1 MNLGRR
7 RIFVPEVVQTSA
19 MDCGPASLKCL
30 AEGFG
35 IPVSY
40 GRLREACQTD
50 VDGTSIDTM
59 EEVAKQLGLEA
70 EQVMAPADFVL
81 LPEANLLPA
90 IAVVLRAS
98 KITHFVVAWRSHG
111 GLLQVMDP
119 AIGRQ
124 WEPKAHFASSL
135 YIHTL
140 PVSAQGWREWAE
152 SDKFTLPL
160 RRKLDDLGISGKA
173 ATRFVEAALNTP
185 GWRGLARLEAGT
197 RSLGAIVQS
206 GGLRR
211 GREVGRVLERL
222 LEQASRDEKEG
233 HGVIPLNYWSAWPAP
248 PEEGSPDD
256 EERVFFKGAVL
267 VHVLGRR
274 SESSVAETGK
284 LPPEVAA
291 ALEEKSSQPVVEL
304 LRMLRADGLGAP
316 AAVVTALGLAT
327 LGVLIEAVLF
337 RSLLDMPREF
347 GMPGQ
352 RLGVIAALLVF
363 LGALMLLELPIASGI
378 LRIGRHL
385 EARLRTTFLEKIPKL
400 GDRYFHSRLTSDMAE
415 RSHSTHR
422 IRLLPGVGG
431 QLLRSVFEL
440 IATVAGIIWLDYR
453 LAVPALVA
461 AFLAVSLPLM
471 VQPVLTER
479 DLRMRNHTG
488 ALSRFYLDALLGLIP
503 VLTHRAER
511 SLRREYES
519 LLVEWAHAAYA
530 LLRTILWFEAMQG
543 LIAFGL
549 AAWLMLNHISR
560 AGETGG
566 ALLLVYWALNLPALA
581 EEIVLV
587 SRQYP
592 SYRNVTLRLL
602 EPLGALEDTSAIPE
616 SAVEV
621 SPVSIASERE
631 AADRSRTVNRTVDQ
645 TGGVAIELAN
655 VNVHAA
661 GHTILEEINLRI
673 EPGDHVAIVGV
684 SGAGKSSLLG
694 LLLGW
699 YRPAE
704 GSVVV
709 DGARLEGAH
718 LDQLRERTAW
728 IDPAVQLWNR
738 SLFSNLCYG
747 NPDAVPTADLLEQ
760 SELLRLLEKL
770 PEGLQTEL
778 GESGG
783 LVSGGEGQRVRFG
796 RALLKNG
803 VRLALLDEPFRGLD
817 RHQRRGLLERA
828 RHHWDV
834 TTLLCVTHDVGE
846 TMGFPRALVIENGR
860 IVEDG
865 KPAELAR
872 RENSRY
878 RALLEAE
885 ESVREGSWSSGD
897 WRHLRM
903 EDGRLI
909 EELQR
914 APILNKRV

>member
-7 RIFVPEVVQTSA
+7 RIFVPEVVQTLV

-70 EQVMAPADFVL
+70 EQIMAPADFVL

-90 IAVVLRAS
+90 IAVVIRAS
-98 KITHFVVAWRSHG
+98 KLTHFVVAWRSHG
-111 GLLQVMDP
+111 ALLQVMDP
-119 AIGRQ
+119 ALGRQ
-124 WEPKAHFASSL
+124 WEPRAQFVSSL

-152 SDKFTLPL
+152 SEEFTLPV

-173 ATRFVEAALNTP
+173 ATGLIENAVNAP
-185 GWRGLARLEAGT
+185 GWRGLARLDAGA
-197 RSLGAIVQS
+197 RSMGAIVRS

-211 GREVGRVLERL
+211 GKEAERVLERL
-222 LEQASRDEKEG
+222 LVSSRDERSQGERSQDEQASGSAKEEY
-233 HGVIPLNYWSAWPAP
+233 GVIPSNYWSAWSAP
-248 PEEGSPDD
+248 PDEENG

-267 VHVLGRR
+267 VHVKGRR
-274 SESSVAETGK
+274 AESAAVETEK

-291 ALEEKSSQPVVEL
+291 ALQEKSSEPGREL
-304 LRMLRADGLGAP
+304 LRMLKADGLLAP
-316 AAVVTALGLAT
+316 AAAVTALFLAT

-337 RSLLDMPREF
+337 RSLLDMPRQF
-347 GMPGQ
+347 GLYGQ
-352 RLGVIAALLVF
+352 RLGVMAALLIF
-363 LGALMLLELPIASGI
+363 LTALMLLELPIASGV

-422 IRLLPGVGG
+422 IRLLPGLGG
-431 QLLRSVFEL
+431 QVLRSTFEL
-440 IATVAGIIWLDYR
+440 IATVAGIIWLDAR
-453 LAVPALVA
+453 LAVPALIA
-461 AFLAVSLPLM
+461 AALAVGLPLA
-471 VQPVLTER
+471 VQPMLTER
-479 DLRMRNHTG
+479 DLRVRNHMG
-488 ALSRFYLDALLGLIP
+488 ALSRFYLDALLGLVP

-511 SLRREYES
+511 ALRREHES
-519 LLVEWAHAAYA
+519 LLVEWAHASFGLQSLAVWVEA
-530 LLRTILWFEAMQG
+530 LQG
-543 LIAFGL
+543 LTGFGL
-549 AAWLMLNHISR
+549 AAWLMLDHISR
-560 AGETGG
+560 AGEAGG
-566 ALLLVYWALNLPALA
+566 ALLLVYWALNLPGLG
-581 EEIVLV
+581 EEIAQVA
-587 SRQYP
+587 RQYP

-602 EPLGALEDTSAIPE
+602 EPIGALEDEGGVESKENANEFE
-616 SAVEV
+616 SAPRIEDL
-621 SPVSIASERE
+621 SLEGSGGAS
-631 AADRSRTVNRTVDQ
+631 
-645 TGGVAIELAN
+645 IELTK

-661 GHTILEEINLRI
+661 GHTILEEINLKI
-673 EPGDHVAIVGV
+673 DPGDHVAIVGV

-699 YRPAE
+699 YRAAE
-704 GSVVV
+704 GSVLV
-709 DGARLEGAH
+709 DGAALEGVH
-718 LDQLRERTAW
+718 LDQLRQQTAW

-747 NPDAVPTADLLEQ
+747 NPDAMPTAELLEQ
-760 SELLRLLEKL
+760 IELRQLLEKL
-770 PEGLQTEL
+770 PEGMQTKL

-783 LVSGGEGQRVRFG
+783 LISGGEGQRVRLG
-796 RALLKNG
+796 RALLKRG

-817 RHQRRGLLERA
+817 RQARRELLARA
-828 RHHWDV
+828 RRHWAS

-846 TMGFPRALVIENGR
+846 TLTFPRTLVIENGR

-865 KPAELAR
+865 NPAELAR
-872 RENSRY
+872 RMNSRY

-885 ESVREGSWSSGD
+885 ESVRESSWSGGA
-897 WRHLRM
+897 WRHLRL
-903 EDGRLI
+903 EGGRLI

-914 APILNKRV
+914 ARA

>member
-19 MDCGPASLKCL
+19 MDCGPAALKCL

-59 EEVAKQLGLEA
+59 EEVAVQLGLDA
-70 EQVMAPADFVL
+70 EQIMAPADFVL
-81 LPEANLLPA
+81 LPEAKLLPA
-90 IAVVLRAS
+90 IAVVLRAN
-98 KITHFVVAWRSHG
+98 KTTHFVVAWRSHG

-124 WEPKAHFASSL
+124 WQAKAQFASSL
-135 YIHTL
+135 YVHTL
-140 PVSAQGWREWAE
+140 PVPAKGWREWAE
-152 SDKFTLPL
+152 SEKFTLPL

-173 ATRFVEAALNTP
+173 AKRFVQAALDVP

-197 RSLGAIVQS
+197 RSLSAIVRS
-206 GGLRR
+206 GAVRQGSEAR
-211 GREVGRVLERL
+211 RVLERL
-222 LEQASRDEKEG
+222 IERASQDPKEG
-233 HGVIPLNYWSAWPAP
+233 SGVIPPIYWSAWPAP
-248 PEEGSPDD
+248 PEDG
-256 EERVFFKGAVL
+256 EEQVFFKGAVL
-267 VHVLGRR
+267 VHVKGRR
-274 SESSVAETGK
+274 AESAISETGK

-291 ALEEKSSQPVVEL
+291 ALEEKSSRPGIEL
-304 LRMLRADGLGAP
+304 LRLLRADGLLAP

-327 LGVLIEAVLF
+327 LGVLIEAILF
-337 RSLLDMPREF
+337 RSLLDMPRYF
-347 GMPGQ
+347 GLSGQ
-352 RLGVIAALLVF
+352 RLGVMGALLLF
-363 LGALMLLELPIASGI
+363 LTALMLLELPIASGI

-422 IRLLPGVGG
+422 VRLLPGLCG

-440 IATVAGIIWLDYR
+440 VVTAAGIIWLDPR
-453 LAVPALVA
+453 LALPTLVA
-461 AFLAVSLPLM
+461 AALAAGLPMLA
-471 VQPVLTER
+471 QPVLTER
-479 DLRMRNHTG
+479 DLRMRSQNG
-488 ALSRFYLDALLGLIP
+488 ALGRFYLDALLGLVP

-511 SLRREYES
+511 ALRREHES
-519 LLVEWAHAAYA
+519 LLVEWAHAAFA
-530 LLRTILWFEAMQG
+530 LVRAAIWVEVIQQFLG
-543 LIAFGL
+543 FGL
-549 AAWLMLNHISR
+549 AAWLMLDHISR

-566 ALLLVYWALNLPALA
+566 ALLLVYWALNLPVLGD
-581 EEIVLV
+581 EIVQFARL
-587 SRQYP
+587 YP
-592 SYRNVTLRLL
+592 TYRNITLRLL
-602 EPLGALEDTSAIPE
+602 EPIGALEDKTAAAE
-616 SAVEV
+616 
-621 SPVSIASERE
+621 PVSINSPASVASEIE
-631 AADRSRTVNRTVDQ
+631 SADLS
-645 TGGVAIELAN
+645 GGVAIELEN
-655 VNVHAA
+655 VSVHAA
-661 GHTILEEINLRI
+661 GHTILEEINLKI
-673 EPGDHVAIVGV
+673 EPGDHVAIVGP
-684 SGAGKSSLLG
+684 SGAGKSSLMG

-709 DGARLEGAH
+709 DGAALEGAH
-718 LDQLRERTAW
+718 LEHLRNDTAW

-747 NPDAVPTADLLEQ
+747 NPDAVPTASLLEQ
-760 SELLRLLEKL
+760 SELRQLLETL
-770 PEGLQTEL
+770 PDGLQTEL

-783 LVSGGEGQRVRFG
+783 LVSGGEGQRVRLG
-796 RALLKNG
+796 RALMRQE

-817 RHQRRGLLERA
+817 RHQRRELLSRA
-828 RHHWDV
+828 RRHWGR

-846 TMGFPRALVIENGR
+846 TLGFARALVVENGR

-865 KPAELAR
+865 NPAELAR
-872 RENSRY
+872 QVNSRY

-885 ESVREGSWSSGD
+885 ESVREGSWSSGR
-897 WRHLRM
+897 WRHLRL

-909 EELQR
+909 EKLQR
-914 APILNKRV
+914 ASV

>member
-59 EEVAKQLGLEA
+59 EEVAVQLGLEA
-70 EQVMAPADFVL
+70 EQIMAPADFVL

-98 KITHFVVAWRSHG
+98 KVTHFVVAWRG
-111 GLLQVMDP
+111 QGRFLQVMDP

-124 WEPKAHFASSL
+124 WQPKTQFVDSL

-152 SDKFTLPL
+152 SEKFTLPL

-173 ATRFVEAALNTP
+173 AERLVESALSVP

-197 RSLGAIVQS
+197 RSLGAIVRS

-211 GREVGRVLERL
+211 GGEARRVLERL
-222 LEQASRDEKEG
+222 LEQASRDPREG
-233 HGVIPLNYWSAWPAP
+233 QGVIPPIYWSAWPAP
-248 PEEGSPDD
+248 PEDD
-256 EERVFFKGAVL
+256 EERVFFRGAVL
-267 VHVLGRR
+267 VHVKGRR
-274 SESSVAETGK
+274 SKSAIRETGR

-291 ALEEKSSQPVVEL
+291 ALQEKTGRPGLEL
-304 LRMLRADGLGAP
+304 LRMLKADGLGAP
-316 AAVVTALGLAT
+316 AAVATALGLAT
-327 LGVLIEAVLF
+327 LGVLVEAILF
-337 RSLLDMPREF
+337 RGLLDMPREF
-347 GMPGQ
+347 GLSGQ
-352 RLGVIAALLVF
+352 RLGVMAALLSF
-363 LGALMLLELPIASGI
+363 LLALLLLELPIASGI

-385 EARLRTTFLEKIPKL
+385 EARLRMTFLEKIPKL

-422 IRLLPGVGG
+422 IRLLPGLGG
-431 QLLRSVFEL
+431 QLLRSLFEL
-440 IATVAGIIWLDYR
+440 LVTVAGIIWLDVR

-461 AFLAVSLPLM
+461 ASLAVALPLV
-471 VQPVLTER
+471 VQPLLSER
-479 DLRMRNHTG
+479 DLRVRNHAG
-488 ALSRFYLDALLGLIP
+488 ALSRFYLDALLGLVP
-503 VLTHRAER
+503 VRTHRAER
-511 SLRREYES
+511 ALRREHES
-519 LLVEWAHAAYA
+519 LLVEWARASFSVQRLVVWVEA
-530 LLRTILWFEAMQG
+530 LQG
-543 LIAFGL
+543 LTGFGL
-549 AAWLMLNHISR
+549 AAWLMLSHISR

-566 ALLLVYWALNLPALA
+566 ALLLVYWALNLPGLG
-581 EEIVLV
+581 EEIAQVA
-587 SRQYP
+587 RQYP

-602 EPLGALEDTSAIPE
+602 EPIGALEDNPSTSEPAD
-616 SAVEV
+616 SM
-621 SPVSIASERE
+621 SPVPVASGLESS
-631 AADRSRTVNRTVDQ
+631 DRSAAA
-645 TGGVAIELAN
+645 AIEMAK
-655 VNVHAA
+655 VSVRAA
-661 GHTILEEINLRI
+661 GHTILEEINLKI
-673 EPGDHVAIVGV
+673 ESGEHVAIVGA

-699 YRPAE
+699 HRPAE
-704 GSVVV
+704 GSVLV
-709 DGARLEGAH
+709 DGAVLDGIL
-718 LDQLRERTAW
+718 LDQLRQDTAW

-738 SLFSNLCYG
+738 SLYFNLCYG
-747 NPDAVPTADLLEQ
+747 NPDGVPTANLLEQ
-760 SELLRLLEKL
+760 SELRQLLEKL
-770 PEGLQTEL
+770 PDGLQTEL

-783 LVSGGEGQRVRFG
+783 LVSGGEGQRVRFA
-796 RALLKNG
+796 RALLKPG

-817 RHQRRGLLERA
+817 RHQRRELLMRA
-828 RHHWDV
+828 RRHWES
-834 TTLLCVTHDVGE
+834 TTLLCITHDVGE
-846 TMGFPRALVIENGR
+846 TLGFPRMLVVENGR

-865 KPAELAR
+865 NPAELAR
-872 RENSRY
+872 NVDSRY

-885 ESVREGSWSSGD
+885 ESLREGSWSSGR
-897 WRHLRM
+897 WRHLRL
-903 EDGRLI
+903 EGGRLV

-914 APILNKRV
+914 ATV

>member
-59 EEVAKQLGLEA
+59 EEVATQLGLEA
-70 EQVMAPADFVL
+70 EQIMAPADFVL
-81 LPEANLLPA
+81 LPEADLLPA

-98 KITHFVVAWRSHG
+98 KLTHFVVAWRSHG

-124 WEPKAHFASSL
+124 WEPKAQFVSSL

-140 PVSAQGWREWAE
+140 PVPAQGWREWAE
-152 SDKFTLPL
+152 SEKFTLPL
-160 RRKLDDLGISGKA
+160 RRQLDDLGISGKA
-173 ATRFVEAALNTP
+173 AARLVETALSAP
-185 GWRGLARLEAGT
+185 GWRALARLEAGT
-197 RSLGAIVQS
+197 RSLGAIVRS

-211 GREVGRVLERL
+211 GTEAERVLERL
-222 LEQASRDEKEG
+222 LEQASRDSKEG
-233 HGVIPLNYWSAWPAP
+233 HGVIPSNYWSAWPAP
-248 PEEGSPDD
+248 PEDGLQDG

-267 VHVLGRR
+267 VHVKGRR
-274 SESSVAETGK
+274 SESAVAETGK
-284 LPPEVAA
+284 RPPEVAA
-291 ALEEKSSQPVVEL
+291 ALEEKSSQPAVEL
-304 LRMLRADGLGAP
+304 LRMLKADGLRAP
-316 AAVVTALGLAT
+316 AAAVTALALAT

-347 GMPGQ
+347 GLLGQ
-352 RLGVIAALLVF
+352 RLGVMTALLVF
-363 LGALMLLELPIASGI
+363 LTALLLLELPIASVI

-422 IRLLPGVGG
+422 IRLLPGLGG

-440 IATVAGIIWLDYR
+440 TVTVAGIIWLDVR
-453 LAVPALVA
+453 LAVPALIA
-461 AFLAVSLPLM
+461 AALAVALPLI
-471 VQPVLTER
+471 VQPMLTER
-479 DLRMRNHTG
+479 DLRVRDHTG
-488 ALSRFYLDALLGLIP
+488 ALSRFYLDALLGLVP

-511 SLRREYES
+511 ALRREHES
-519 LLVEWAHAAYA
+519 LLVEWARASFSLQRLAVWVEA
-530 LLRTILWFEAMQG
+530 LQG
-543 LIAFGL
+543 LTGFGL

-560 AGETGG
+560 TGETGG
-566 ALLLVYWALNLPALA
+566 ALLLVYWALNLPGLG
-581 EEIVLV
+581 EEIAQVA
-587 SRQYP
+587 RQYP

-602 EPLGALEDTSAIPE
+602 EPIGALEDTGADKSSVPGSVGAVSLASVANEFE
-616 SAVEV
+616 SDEI
-621 SPVSIASERE
+621 S
-631 AADRSRTVNRTVDQ
+631 
-645 TGGVAIELAN
+645 GGVTIELAK
-655 VNVHAA
+655 VDVHAA
-661 GHTILEEINLRI
+661 GHTILEEINLKI
-673 EPGDHVAIVGV
+673 EPGAHVAIIGA

-704 GSVVV
+704 GSLLV
-709 DGARLEGAH
+709 DGAALEGAH
-718 LDQLRERTAW
+718 LDQLHTRTAW
-728 IDPAVQLWNR
+728 IDPSVQLWNR

-747 NPDAVPTADLLEQ
+747 NPDTVPTADLLEQ
-760 SELLRLLEKL
+760 SELRQLLEKL
-770 PEGLQTEL
+770 PDGLQTDL

-796 RALLKNG
+796 RALLKRG

-817 RHQRRGLLERA
+817 RHQRRELLGRA
-828 RHHWDV
+828 RRHWESA
-834 TTLLCVTHDVGE
+834 TLLCVTHDVGE
-846 TMGFPRALVIENGR
+846 TLTFPRALVVENGR

-865 KPAELAR
+865 NPAELAR
-872 RENSRY
+872 QTNSRY

-885 ESVREGSWSSGD
+885 ESVREGSWSSGH
-897 WRHLRM
+897 WRHLRL

-914 APILNKRV
+914 ASV

>member
-1 MNLGRR
+1 MNLGRQ

-59 EEVAKQLGLEA
+59 EEVTTQLGLEA
-70 EQVMAPADFVL
+70 EQIMVPADFVL

-98 KITHFVVAWRSHG
+98 KLTHFVVAWRIHG
-111 GLLQVMDP
+111 ALLQVMDP

-124 WEPKAHFASSL
+124 WEPKAHFVSSL
-135 YIHTL
+135 YIHAL

-152 SDKFTLPL
+152 SEKFTLPM
-160 RRKLDDLGISGKA
+160 RRKLDDLGIPGKTA
-173 ATRFVEAALNTP
+173 RRLVESALNAP
-185 GWRGLARLEAGT
+185 GWRALARLEAGT
-197 RSLGAIVQS
+197 RSLGAIVRS

-211 GREVGRVLERL
+211 GGEAGRVLERL
-222 LEQASRDEKEG
+222 LGQASRDPKEG
-233 HGVIPLNYWSAWPAP
+233 HGVIPFNYWSAWPAP
-248 PEEGSPDD
+248 PEEG

-267 VHVLGRR
+267 VHVKGRR
-274 SESSVAETGK
+274 AESAVAETGK
-284 LPPEVAA
+284 LPLEVAA
-291 ALEEKSSQPVVEL
+291 ALAEKSSRPAVEL
-304 LRMLRADGLGAP
+304 LKMLKPDGLGAP
-316 AAVVTALGLAT
+316 AAAVAALGLAT
-327 LGVLIEAVLF
+327 IGVLIEAVLF
-337 RSLLDMPREF
+337 RSLLDLPREF
-347 GMPGQ
+347 GLSGQ
-352 RLGVIAALLVF
+352 RLGVMTALLVF
-363 LGALMLLELPIASGI
+363 LTALMLLELPIASSV

-385 EARLRTTFLEKIPKL
+385 EARLRIAFLEKIPEL

-422 IRLLPGVGG
+422 IRLLPRLGG

-440 IATVAGIIWLDYR
+440 MVTVAGIIWLDIR
-453 LAVPALVA
+453 LAVPALIA
-461 AFLAVSLPLM
+461 ASLAVTLPLI
-471 VQPVLTER
+471 VQPMLTER
-479 DLRMRNHTG
+479 DLRVRNHTG
-488 ALSRFYLDALLGLIP
+488 ALSRFYLDALLGLVP

-511 SLRREYES
+511 ALRREHES
-519 LLVEWAHAAYA
+519 LLVEWARASFS
-530 LLRTILWFEAMQG
+530 LQG
-543 LIAFGL
+543 LAVWVEALQGLTGFGL
-549 AAWLMLNHISR
+549 AAWLMLNHIGR

-566 ALLLVYWALNLPALA
+566 ALLLVYWALNLPVLG
-581 EEIVLV
+581 EEIAQVA
-587 SRQYP
+587 RQYP

-602 EPLGALEDTSAIPE
+602 EPIGAPEDKSAAPKPAREVSSVSVANEFE
-616 SAVEV
+616 SAEI
-621 SPVSIASERE
+621 SKEISEE
-631 AADRSRTVNRTVDQ
+631 IS
-645 TGGVAIELAN
+645 GGVAIELAK

-661 GHTILEEINLRI
+661 GHTILEAINLKI

-704 GSVVV
+704 GSVLV
-709 DGARLEGAH
+709 DGSPLEGAH
-718 LDQLRERTAW
+718 LDQLRSRTAW

-747 NPDAVPTADLLEQ
+747 NPDRVPTADLLEQ
-760 SELLRLLEKL
+760 SELRQLLEKL
-770 PEGLQTEL
+770 PDGLQTVL

-783 LVSGGEGQRVRFG
+783 LVSGGEGQRVRLG
-796 RALLKNG
+796 RALLKRG

-817 RHQRRGLLERA
+817 RRQRRELLTRA
-828 RHHWDV
+828 RRHWESA
-834 TTLLCVTHDVGE
+834 TLLCVTHDVDE
-846 TMGFPRALVIENGR
+846 TMTFPRALVVENGR

-865 KPAELAR
+865 NPAELAR
-872 RENSRY
+872 HANSRY

-885 ESVREGSWSSGD
+885 ESVREGSWSGGR
-897 WRHLRM
+897 WRHLRL
-903 EDGRLI
+903 EDGRLV

-914 APILNKRV
+914 ASV

>member
-59 EEVAKQLGLEA
+59 EEVAMQLGLEA
-70 EQVMAPADFVL
+70 EQIMAPADFVL

-98 KITHFVVAWRSHG
+98 KITHFVVAWRDHG

-124 WEPKAHFASSL
+124 WEPKAQFLSSL

-140 PVSAQGWREWAE
+140 PVPAKGWREWAE
-152 SDKFTLPL
+152 SEKFTLPL
-160 RRKLDDLGISGKA
+160 RRKLDDLGISRKA
-173 ATRFVEAALNTP
+173 AKRFIESALNDP
-185 GWRGLARLEAGT
+185 GWRALARPEAGT
-197 RSLGAIVQS
+197 RSMGSIVRS

-211 GREVGRVLERL
+211 GREAERVLERL
-222 LEQASRDEKEG
+222 LEQASRDPKEG
-233 HGVIPLNYWSAWPAP
+233 RGVIPPNYWSAWSAP
-248 PEEGSPDD
+248 PEDG

-267 VHVLGRR
+267 VHVKERR
-274 SESSVAETGK
+274 SESAIAESGK

-291 ALEEKSSQPVVEL
+291 ALEEKSGRPALEL
-304 LRMLRADGLGAP
+304 LRMLKADGLLAP
-316 AAVVTALGLAT
+316 LTVVAALGLAT
-327 LGVLIEAVLF
+327 LGVLVEAILF
-337 RSLLDMPREF
+337 RSLLDMPRQF
-347 GMPGQ
+347 GLSGQ
-352 RLGVIAALLVF
+352 RLGVMAALLIF
-363 LGALMLLELPIASGI
+363 LTALMLLELPITAGI

-422 IRLLPGVGG
+422 IRLLPGLGG
-431 QLLRSVFEL
+431 QFLRSVFEL
-440 IATVAGIIWLDYR
+440 VVTVAGIIWLDR
-453 LAVPALVA
+453 ALAVPALIA
-461 AFLAVSLPLM
+461 ASLAVALPLV
-471 VQPVLTER
+471 VQPVLSER
-479 DLRMRNHTG
+479 DLRVRNHTG
-488 ALSRFYLDALLGLIP
+488 ALSRFYLDALLGLVP
-503 VLTHRAER
+503 VRTHRAER
-511 SLRREYES
+511 ALRREHES
-519 LLVEWAHAAYA
+519 LLVEWARASFSVQRLVVLVEA
-530 LLRTILWFEAMQG
+530 LQG
-543 LIAFGL
+543 LTGFGL

-566 ALLLVYWALNLPALA
+566 ALLLVYWALNLPGLG
-581 EEIVLV
+581 EEIAQVA
-587 SRQYP
+587 RQYP

-602 EPLGALEDTSAIPE
+602 EPIGALEDKTAAAE
-616 SAVEV
+616 SVDNTT
-621 SPVSIASERE
+621 PVSVESGFDSPEQ
-631 AADRSRTVNRTVDQ
+631 SL
-645 TGGVAIELAN
+645 GVAIELAD
-655 VNVHAA
+655 VNVLAA
-661 GHTILEEINLRI
+661 GHSILEEINLKI
-673 EPGDHVAIVGV
+673 APGDHVAIVGP

-704 GSVVV
+704 GSLLV
-709 DGARLEGAH
+709 DGTALEGAH
-718 LDQLRERTAW
+718 LDQLRKHTAW

-738 SLFSNLCYG
+738 SLFFNLCYG
-747 NPDAVPTADLLEQ
+747 NPEAVPSATLLEQ
-760 SELLRLLEKL
+760 SELRQLLEKL
-770 PEGLQTEL
+770 PDGLQTEL

-796 RALLKNG
+796 RALLKRG

-817 RHQRRGLLERA
+817 RHQRRDLLARA
-828 RHHWDV
+828 RDHWAG

-846 TMGFPRALVIENGR
+846 TMGFPRALVVENGR

-865 KPAELAR
+865 NPAELAR
-872 RENSRY
+872 RANSRY

-885 ESVREGSWSSGD
+885 ESVREGSWASGQ
-897 WRHLRM
+897 WRHLRLD
-903 EDGRLI
+903 DGRLV
-909 EELQR
+909 EKLQR
-914 APILNKRV
+914 TPA